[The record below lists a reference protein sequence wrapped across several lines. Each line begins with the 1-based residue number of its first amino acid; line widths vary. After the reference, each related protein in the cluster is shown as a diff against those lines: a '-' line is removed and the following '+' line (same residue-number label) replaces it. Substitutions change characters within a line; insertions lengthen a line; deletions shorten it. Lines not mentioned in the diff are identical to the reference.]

1 MWPLIAIPALAAI
14 IAFSVRRELKQIEA
28 DFAEHERTN
37 CAHGAKHGLSERL
50 YPTPTDRLV
59 AVKNT
64 SDERLRAYTAK
75 MEAKAK
81 QEAEERARQEAEW
94 RAFYQKIG
102 AKKVVRTNGKTVEFH
117 A

>member
-1 MWPLIAIPALAAI
+1 MWPLIAFPVLAGAI
-14 IAFSVRRELKQIEA
+14 VLSVRRELKQIEA

-64 SDERLRAYTAK
+64 SDERLRAYRAK
-75 MEAKAK
+75 MEVKAKQETEERAK
-81 QEAEERARQEAEW
+81 QEAEWQ
-94 RAFYQKIG
+94 AFYQNIG

>member
-1 MWPLIAIPALAAI
+1 MWPLIAFPVLAGA

-28 DFAEHERTN
+28 DFAEHERTD

-59 AVKNT
+59 VVKNT
-64 SDERLRAYTAK
+64 SDERLRAYRAK

-81 QEAEERARQEAEW
+81 QEAEERAKQEAEW
-94 RAFYQKIG
+94 RTSYQKVG